1 MPRESLSSLAALL
14 LLPCALY
21 SQTDNTATIS
31 GYAKSTFNG
40 RPLAGVMISVA
51 GTRQFAV
58 TDSTGTFR
66 LSGLPVGRQLIHI
79 SYLDRETEAYEFELR
94 RGKTKRL
101 AVMLD
106 VEAVDL
112 APVVVTVRHRDGWRD
127 LAGFYERRRFYGGWG
142 RFYTREDIVRHGF
155 RSVGDVLRRMG
166 IYTRCVDAGCVPTKR
181 MYGTL
186 CPVTVAVDGMAFYA
200 HEYESVLIDDVR
212 GVEMYGGLIGAPP
225 TLPVYP
231 LATPFFN
238 TESGLDDM
246 RYGRQYGFE
255 GTSRRCSG
263 GTVAIWTR

>member
-1 MPRESLSSLAALL
+1 MTRRLLCSLAAL

-21 SQTDNTATIS
+21 SQQDTTGTIS
-31 GYAKSTFNG
+31 GYAKSAFNG
-40 RPLAGVMISVA
+40 RPLASVMVSVA

-66 LSGLPVGRQLIHI
+66 LSGLPVGRQLIRV

-101 AVMLD
+101 ALILD

-112 APVVVTVRHRDGWRD
+112 APVVVTVKHRDGWRD
-127 LAGFYERRRFYGGWG
+127 LAGFYERRRYYGGWG
-142 RFYTREDIVRHGF
+142 RFYTREDIVRQGL
-155 RSVGDVLRRMG
+155 RSVDDILRRMG

-181 MYGTL
+181 VRGEL

-212 GVEMYGGLIGAPP
+212 GVEVYGGLMGAPP
-225 TLPVYP
+225 TLPVFP
-231 LATPFFN
+231 VASPMFN
-238 TESGLDDM
+238 APRDYLSFGRDYGSNGM
-246 RYGRQYGFE
+246 RGN
-255 GTSRRCSG
+255 CSG
-263 GTVAIWTR
+263 GTVAVWTR